1 MIVHAYL
8 HIYLYYESI
17 YIILYICSV
26 DKAEKAETL
35 KPKCLNKTYTNQEIK
50 RMHFPRTQHSAFFS
64 AFWPIKFTVVL
75 EIPDVIFFF
84 FL

>member
-1 MIVHAYL
+1 MIVHTYL

-50 RMHFPRTQHSAFFS
+50 RMHFPRTQHLAFFS
-64 AFWPIKFTVVL
+64 AF
-75 EIPDVIFFF
+75 
-84 FL
+84 